1 MIRLF
6 EDILVNVNM
15 TALLRERGKIVPHSR
30 REGHNVFTI
39 TGRNWLSK
47 LIAWNAINAA
57 DEPFTQRRVRW
68 VGVGSGSQLEVTT
81 VSALANPVIA
91 RAAPN
96 QYLVPLDSP
105 ATFPTSTSV
114 EFAYEF
120 ATTEITTGGVP
131 VAVSEAGLF
140 TDVNPAD
147 TAHKGIDDVE
157 FSPTVPT
164 TLNPADT
171 NNPPIA
177 YKAFEP
183 LVKTVDF
190 TLQIRWTFR
199 F

>member
-1 MIRLF
+1 MTCFFESIPIR
-6 EDILVNVNM
+6 VNM
-15 TALLRERGKIVPHSR
+15 IALMRSRGKIVPGSL
-30 REGHNVFTI
+30 REDHNVFTI

-47 LIAWNAINAA
+47 LISWNAIAA
-57 DEPFTQRRVRW
+57 DDVPYTQRRVRW
-68 VGVGSGSQLEVTT
+68 VGVGTGSQLEVTT

-91 RAAPN
+91 RASPS
-96 QYLVPLDSP
+96 QYLVPIDSLP
-105 ATFPTSTSV
+105 TFPTSTSV

-140 TDVNPAD
+140 TDVNPAE

-164 TLNPADT
+164 TLDPSTT

-183 LVKTVDF
+183 LVKTFDF